1 MRTYVRLVKEGET
14 VEWDCLH
21 ESGDANDDESQSD
34 EDGSGDASMED
45 LTEENKKDGDGTH
58 SDGSSSEEED
68 NKEKAENNSCISI
81 YYQSK
86 RHDVEVNLT
95 ITHYFRQQLACNCL
109 SRCSTISSTTNSGT
123 KSRPATTWLQ
133 PADRHEAFTV
143 SSLSLRVRSSTQ

>member
-81 YYQSK
+81 YFQSK

-95 ITHYFRQQLACNCL
+95 ITHYCRQQLACNCL
-109 SRCSTISSTTNSGT
+109 SRCSTTSSTTNSGT

-133 PADRHEAFTV
+133 PADRHEAFTA

>member
-45 LTEENKKDGDGTH
+45 LTEENKKDDGTH

-81 YYQSK
+81 YFQSK

-95 ITHYFRQQLACNCL
+95 ITHYCRQQLACNCL

-133 PADRHEAFTV
+133 PADRHEAFTA

>member
-45 LTEENKKDGDGTH
+45 LTEENKKDDGTH

-81 YYQSK
+81 YFQSK